1 MNENVLRGF
10 QDLAATLQNREKWQ
24 IGVVTD
30 QGTVTAVYDPLFK
43 TVSIAGMTVPA
54 KELVFWVKVA
64 CHANVIAIKCEAEQK

>member
-1 MNENVLRGF
+1 M
-10 QDLAATLQNREKWQ
+10 
-24 IGVVTD
+24 
-30 QGTVTAVYDPLFK
+30 FK